1 MQNIQAQLK
10 YLLKIS
16 RPRFWMYVFGPAFL
30 GFLISLLLQS
40 RVALT
45 SQSLITLLYFTF
57 PANLLIYGINDI
69 FDGDTDQYNPKK
81 GGYEAAHQQNQT
93 KLLATIITLTNLPF
107 LIYLAFQN
115 PTTIIFTAA
124 FLFFS
129 IQYSATPIRA
139 KSKPIID
146 GIFNFL
152 YVAPA
157 LITLSLSNPEAIN
170 PSSIPLILAGT
181 FWCMSMHAFSAIPDI
196 EADTK
201 AALTTTAVLL
211 KEKGTFAYCFLLYLA
226 TAILTTIHTSLTLS
240 LPLYIYPILII
251 YTALNSQKTFQVYK
265 YFPYLN
271 TLVGFLISF
280 QIILKLI

>member
-1 MQNIQAQLK
+1 MQSIQTQLK

-16 RPRFWMYVFGPAFL
+16 RPRFWMYVFGPAIL
-30 GFLISLLLQS
+30 GFLLS
-40 RVALT
+40 LT
-45 SQSLITLLYFTF
+45 SQQSFQVAPSQLIALIYFTF

-69 FDGDTDQYNPKK
+69 FDRDTDKHNPKK
-81 GGYEAAHQQNQT
+81 GSYEAAHQQNQT
-93 KLLATIITLTNLPF
+93 KFLATIITLTNLPF

-115 PTTIIFTAA
+115 STAVIFTAA

-170 PSSIPLILAGT
+170 QSSVPLILAGT

-201 AALTTTAVLL
+201 AGLTTTAVLL
-211 KEKGTFAYCFLLYLA
+211 QEKGTFAYCFLLYLT
-226 TAILTTIHTSLTLS
+226 TAILTTLYTSLPLS
-240 LPLYIYPILII
+240 SPLYIYPILII
-251 YTALNSQKTFQVYK
+251 YTALNSQKTFQIYK

-271 TLVGFLISF
+271 TLVGFLISI
-280 QIILKLI
+280 QLIFMLI